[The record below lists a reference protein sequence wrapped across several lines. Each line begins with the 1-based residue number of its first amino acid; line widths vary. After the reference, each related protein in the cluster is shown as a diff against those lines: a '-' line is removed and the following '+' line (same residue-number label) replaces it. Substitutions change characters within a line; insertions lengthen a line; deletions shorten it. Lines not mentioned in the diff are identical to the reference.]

1 MILSQI
7 AGSTSSGLVDD
18 PQEEDAQPPEF
29 ALASNWS
36 ENLAPVR
43 LSTEIT
49 GADIE
54 RLRCGLTSQF
64 KAQAQCQL
72 KKLAL

>member
-1 MILSQI
+1 MILSQM

-18 PQEEDAQPPEF
+18 PQEEDAQPPDF
-29 ALASNWS
+29 ALTSNWS

-49 GADIE
+49 GAAIE
-54 RLRCGLTSQF
+54 RLRYGLTSRF
-64 KAQAQCQL
+64 EAQEQCQL
-72 KKLAL
+72 KRWR